1 LVLFL
6 YLWLE
11 NYPYLCAAK
20 IESMQILNNKT
31 AMTSYVREQKAAG
44 KTVGF
49 VPTMGALHE
58 GHLTLVREAAKKDA
72 CVVVS
77 IFVNPTQFNN
87 KEDLK
92 RYPRKEET
100 DFALLRNE
108 KCDAVFF
115 PNVEEMYPETDT
127 RVFDLGE
134 LATVMEGEF
143 RPGHFNGVAQIVT
156 KLFDIVQPNRAYFG
170 KKDFQQLA
178 VIQHITKQLD
188 YDIDIVPVPTVRE
201 SDGLAMSSRNER
213 LTREQRE
220 VAPHIYKTISHAASL
235 QGKFSVEE
243 LEKYVI
249 NEIDASNGLRTEY
262 FKIVNALT
270 LQPVL
275 SWHEKCDKVG
285 CVAVYCGDVR
295 LIDNIS
301 F

>member
-1 LVLFL
+1 
-6 YLWLE
+6 
-11 NYPYLCAAK
+11 
-20 IESMQILNNKT
+20 
-31 AMTSYVREQKAAG
+31 
-44 KTVGF
+44 
-49 VPTMGALHE
+49 
-58 GHLTLVREAAKKDA
+58 
-72 CVVVS
+72 
-77 IFVNPTQFNN
+77 
-87 KEDLK
+87 
-92 RYPRKEET
+92 
-100 DFALLRNE
+100 
-108 KCDAVFF
+108 
-115 PNVEEMYPETDT
+115 
-127 RVFDLGE
+127 
-134 LATVMEGEF
+134 MEGEF